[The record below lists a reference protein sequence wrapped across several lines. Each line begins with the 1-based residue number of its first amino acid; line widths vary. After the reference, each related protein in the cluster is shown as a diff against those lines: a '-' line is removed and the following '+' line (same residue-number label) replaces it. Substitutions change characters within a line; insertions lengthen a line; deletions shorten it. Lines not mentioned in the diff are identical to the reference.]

1 MQMPTRPG
9 RAGQGGRRLLIGG
22 IAAVAVLAVLAV
34 TALVLLDD
42 SDGEVAA
49 GDTTVAVDVH
59 EMDVQLG
66 ACLESTEYVYDN
78 ILRQVPCDA
87 PHMAQVVAE
96 REVNDAEFE
105 GRSTYITQA
114 EEYCLPTS
122 YQLVPDEVDPEPLV
136 MRTISPTVGSWEDGD
151 RMIRC
156 LLSVEGEHHLTGN
169 FLTET
174 VQVHDSPL

>member
-9 RAGQGGRRLLIGG
+9 RAGQGGRRLLVAG
-22 IAAVAVLAVLAV
+22 IVAVAVLAVAV
-34 TALVLLDD
+34 TALALLGD
-42 SDGEVAA
+42 SDEELAA
-49 GDTTVAVDVH
+49 GDTTITVDVH

-114 EEYCLPTS
+114 EEFCLPTS

-156 LLSVEGEHHLTGN
+156 VLSVGGEHHLTGN

-174 VQVHDSPL
+174 VRVHNDPL